1 MQADFK
7 FIAKQF
13 PEIQLTTDKNESQP
27 FMETFYPQQNANYY
41 YYKKN
46 THFKK
51 KMIITEYQHNCK
63 VHQH

>member
-41 YYKKN
+41 YYKK
-46 THFKK
+46 THTFKK
-51 KMIITEYQHNCK
+51 KL
-63 VHQH
+63 